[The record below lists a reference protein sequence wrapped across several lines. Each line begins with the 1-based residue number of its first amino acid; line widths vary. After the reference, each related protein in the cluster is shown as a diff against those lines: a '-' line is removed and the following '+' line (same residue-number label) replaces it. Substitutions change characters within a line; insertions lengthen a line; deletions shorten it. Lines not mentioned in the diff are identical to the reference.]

1 MSSTALPELDPE
13 EIEALRSAAA
23 WYASY
28 FRDEIAG
35 EAHDPSAYAT
45 VERERYLAL
54 CRRAAKARAAL
65 RAARRAPTGRRRGV
79 KSGPRPREGR

>member
-23 WYASY
+23 WYASS

-35 EAHDPSAYAT
+35 EADDPSAYAT

-54 CRRAAKARAAL
+54 CRALQKLGLRFALPDAL
-65 RAARRAPTGRRRGV
+65 RRVAAAA
-79 KSGPRPREGR
+79 